1 MVVTQS
7 MLADAV
13 RQPDSA
19 PTGDQHVV
27 MWPPASEFIL
37 RATSATSVGDPE
49 PASDLLDVG

>member
-1 MVVTQS
+1 